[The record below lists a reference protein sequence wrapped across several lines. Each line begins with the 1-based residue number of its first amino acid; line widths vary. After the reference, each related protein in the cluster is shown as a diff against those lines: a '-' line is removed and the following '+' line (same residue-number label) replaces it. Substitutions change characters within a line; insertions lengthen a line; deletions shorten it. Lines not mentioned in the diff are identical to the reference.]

1 MGRGNNGN
9 LIPPVKGEVRNPK
22 GKPKG
27 SLNSK
32 TRLIRL
38 LTVMQDI
45 TNPITGEVEGFSVL
59 EQMDIAKI
67 QKALGGDSKAYE
79 ILLDRLEG
87 KPNQADPV
95 GDDINIKFEVI
106 NRVPLPPKK

>member
-1 MGRGNNGN
+1 MAGVNNN
-9 LIPPVKGEVRNPK
+9 LIPPVKGEIRNPK
-22 GKPKG
+22 GKAKG
-27 SLNSK
+27 TLNSK

-38 LTVMQDI
+38 LTIMQDVE
-45 TNPITGEVEGFSVL
+45 NPITHEVEGFSVL
-59 EQMDIAKI
+59 EQMDIAQI

-87 KPNQADPV
+87 KPINADPV

-106 NRVPLPPKK
+106 NRVPLPKKK